1 MITFL
6 KVKQV
11 SCHDPLKIQKCVG
24 ICHPTEFLDLLLAC
38 RRALKSILL
47 SYNEGEFQVR
57 RSLLPILF
65 ESSSS
70 FLWLLRS
77 IEVVAQCFSECALW
91 QAFLKDDMTGNV
103 NPGKHL
109 IFSIL
114 DHTSRTLMLICED
127 FFNIAA
133 RSLICD
139 VQCTSDTCRVV
150 KSSNTPQNSNTDPI
164 SKKKEHMD
172 VQTLIEALGKTLS
185 LEAGNTVRYLKQSN
199 FETNICSNQL
209 ISTLTG
215 NFEGMSDGTEVLDAC
230 KPYCGSWIGVIALT
244 GAIKS
249 IIWGLVSALDNLD
262 QQCCKD
268 KIGSL
273 KWDMIFGT

>member
-1 MITFL
+1 
-6 KVKQV
+6 
-11 SCHDPLKIQKCVG
+11 
-24 ICHPTEFLDLLLAC
+24 
-38 RRALKSILL
+38 
-47 SYNEGEFQVR
+47 
-57 RSLLPILF
+57 
-65 ESSSS
+65 
-70 FLWLLRS
+70 
-77 IEVVAQCFSECALW
+77 
-91 QAFLKDDMTGNV
+91 
-103 NPGKHL
+103 
-109 IFSIL
+109 
-114 DHTSRTLMLICED
+114 MLICED

-139 VQCTSDTCRVV
+139 VQRTSDTCRVV

-199 FETNICSNQL
+199 FETDICSNQL

-262 QQCCKD
+262 QQCHKD
-268 KIGSL
+268 KTRSL
-273 KWDMIFGT
+273 K

>member
-11 SCHDPLKIQKCVG
+11 SCHDPLAIQKCVG

-77 IEVVAQCFSECALW
+77 IDVVAQCFSKCALW
-91 QAFLKDDMTGNV
+91 QPFLKDELIGNV
-103 NPGKHL
+103 NPRKHL

-114 DHTSRTLMLICED
+114 DHTSRTLILI
-127 FFNIAA
+127 I
-133 RSLICD
+133 
-139 VQCTSDTCRVV
+139 
-150 KSSNTPQNSNTDPI
+150 
-164 SKKKEHMD
+164 
-172 VQTLIEALGKTLS
+172 
-185 LEAGNTVRYLKQSN
+185 
-199 FETNICSNQL
+199 
-209 ISTLTG
+209 
-215 NFEGMSDGTEVLDAC
+215 
-230 KPYCGSWIGVIALT
+230 
-244 GAIKS
+244 
-249 IIWGLVSALDNLD
+249 
-262 QQCCKD
+262 
-268 KIGSL
+268 
-273 KWDMIFGT
+273 